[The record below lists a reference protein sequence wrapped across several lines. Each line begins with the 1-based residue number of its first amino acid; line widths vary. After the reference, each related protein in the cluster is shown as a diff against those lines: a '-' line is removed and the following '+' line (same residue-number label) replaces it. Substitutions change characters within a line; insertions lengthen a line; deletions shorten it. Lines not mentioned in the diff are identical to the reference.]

1 MTSTASSVADIAPG
15 ETTVNLFLGAK
26 RQSNYSFEASVVAVG
41 ETATTFEVVCKSGLL
56 NLPGFPTTTCDSNDP
71 VSVTLSPPTYYGLPL
86 TLE

>member
-1 MTSTASSVADIAPG
+1 MTSTANIAVHAAPG
-15 ETTVNLFLGAK
+15 PTTVNLFLGAK

-56 NLPGFPTTTCDSNDP
+56 NLPGFPITTCDANDP
-71 VSVTLSPPTYYGLPL
+71 VSVTLSAPTYHGLPL